1 LVERQVL
8 LVQVLPV
15 AQVVPQ
21 LPQFGLA
28 VRLTQ
33 VPPQLT
39 NPLAQH
45 TPDRHVEPV
54 AQAFVQLPQCA
65 LLLVRLKQTL
75 LQAVCPVGQTTSL
88 IAPALIQPQT
98 AAMARALGMSCACTS

>member
-1 LVERQVL
+1 LIERQVL
-8 LVQVLPV
+8 FVQVLPA

-45 TPDRHVEPV
+45 TPDRHVEPA

>member
-1 LVERQVL
+1 MQVPQVELPQQTLSTQNPEAHSIPLMQVWPLIERQVL
-8 LVQVLPV
+8 FVQFLPAAQVL
-15 AQVVPQ
+15 PQ

-45 TPDRHVEPV
+45 MPDRHVEPV
-54 AQAFVQLPQCA
+54 AQAFVQLPQ
-65 LLLVRLKQTL
+65 
-75 LQAVCPVGQTTSL
+75 
-88 IAPALIQPQT
+88 
-98 AAMARALGMSCACTS
+98 